1 MATITGFYKDNEGT
15 LIDKDPEAA
24 LDYLISWSEWL
35 PSGDTIS
42 TSSWSI
48 EAISGDGDPL
58 TTTSDSKTDTATTVN
73 LSGGSTGNIYKV
85 YNTITTTGGL
95 TDRRYFRVKVKLRTI

>member
-24 LDYLISWSEWL
+24 LDYLISWSDWL

-42 TSSWSI
+42 TSTWAVETI
-48 EAISGDGDPL
+48 TGDSDPL
-58 TTTSDSKTDTATTVN
+58 SATSDTNTDTVTTVN
-73 LSGGSTGNIYKV
+73 LSGGTSGNIYKV
-85 YNTITTTGGL
+85 YNTIETNGGL
-95 TDRRYFRVKVKLRTI
+95 TDRRYFRVKVKDKSI

>member
-15 LIDKDPEAA
+15 LIDKDSEAA

-48 EAISGDGDPL
+48 EAISGDTDPL
-58 TTTSDSKTDTATTVN
+58 VTTSNTKSDTATTVN
-73 LSGGSTGNIYKV
+73 LSGGNTGNIYKV
-85 YNTITTTGGL
+85 YNTITTAGGL
-95 TDRRYFRVKVKLRTI
+95 TDRRYFRVKVKARSI

>member
-24 LDYLISWSEWL
+24 LDYLISWSDWL

-42 TSSWSI
+42 TSSWS
-48 EAISGDGDPL
+48 
-58 TTTSDSKTDTATTVN
+58 V
-73 LSGGSTGNIYKV
+73 
-85 YNTITTTGGL
+85 
-95 TDRRYFRVKVKLRTI
+95 

>member
-35 PSGDTIS
+35 PGGDTIS
-42 TSSWSI
+42 TSSWSV

-58 TTTSDSKTDTATTVN
+58 TSTSDANTDTTTTVN
-73 LSGGSTGNIYKV
+73 LSGGTTGNIYKV
-85 YNTITTTGGL
+85 YNTVTTNGGL
-95 TDRRYFRVKVKLRTI
+95 TDRRYFRVKVKARTI

>member
-35 PSGDTIS
+35 PGGDTIS
-42 TSSWSI
+42 TSSWSV

-58 TTTSDSKTDTATTVN
+58 TSTSDGNTDTTTTVN
-73 LSGGSTGNIYKV
+73 LSGGTTGNIYKV
-85 YNTITTTGGL
+85 YNTVTTNGGL
-95 TDRRYFRVKVKLRTI
+95 TDRRYFRVKVKARTI

>member
-24 LDYLISWSEWL
+24 LDYLLSWTNWL

-42 TSSWSI
+42 SSSWSI
-48 EAISGDGDPL
+48 EAITGDTDPL
-58 TTTSDSKTDTATTVN
+58 VSTSDSSTDTTTVVN
-73 LSGGSTGNIYKV
+73 LSGGTSGNLYKV
-85 YNTITTTGGL
+85 YNTIETNGGL
-95 TDRRYFRVKVKLRTI
+95 TDRRYFRVKVKARSI

>member
-15 LIDKDPEAA
+15 VIDKDPEAA

-42 TSSWSI
+42 TSTWSL
-48 EAISGDGDPL
+48 EAITGDTDPL
-58 TTTSDSKTDTATTVN
+58 TTTSNAKTDSATTVN
-73 LSGGSTGNIYKV
+73 LSGGTSGNIYKV

-95 TDRRYFRVKVKLRTI
+95 TDRRYFRVKVKARTI